1 MSVAGAWARKVLVG
15 PRRRAGTPRAA
26 APVALLL
33 PFLAVAACGSPED
46 RTPISTARDSAGIRI
61 VENRPEASAD
71 SCALSGDP
79 AVVIGVREGAS
90 EDQLY
95 RVMDATRLS
104 DGRIAVVNQG
114 SSQIRLYGPDG
125 RFLHAFGRE
134 GEGPGEFRDVFQIW
148 SQPGDTLLVGDY
160 RPWRFHRFTPAGEH
174 LRTVRP
180 APPYPNPPE
189 VMGVL
194 DDGSYVLGRGCCRN
208 TEPGFH
214 EQELHLVRHAPDG
227 GLVDTLGVY
236 PYGRRGYLDRETNFM
251 GSPLFEARTRV
262 AVQGDRMVVGP
273 GEEPEVR
280 VLSSEGELRAI
291 LRWSGPDRT
300 VTPEEVETYRE
311 ETLAEYED
319 RPELLERFARPQVAE
334 ERPVNDRFPAY
345 ATVLL
350 SRSGEIWVRKYPR
363 PSWPEEDDMRW
374 MVFRGDGTFACHAV
388 TPPSIEAV
396 WDLYEIGADYV
407 LGKATDELG
416 VEYVRMYPREE

>member
-1 MSVAGAWARKVLVG
+1 MRLARSRPSGAPKDERRIPFAVAPA
-15 PRRRAGTPRAA
+15 
-26 APVALLL
+26 ALLL
-33 PFLAVAACGSPED
+33 PLLAAAACGSPEGGA
-46 RTPISTARDSAGIRI
+46 PISTARDSAGVRI
-61 VENRPEASAD
+61 VESRPEASAD
-71 SCALSGDP
+71 SCAISREP
-79 AVVIGVREGAS
+79 AVEIGVREGAP

-114 SSQIRLYGPDG
+114 SSEIRLYGPDG
-125 RFLHAFGRE
+125 RFLHAFGSE

-148 SQPGDTLLVGDY
+148 REAGDTLLVGDY
-160 RPWRFHRFTPAGEH
+160 RPWRFHRFLPDGTH
-174 LRTVRP
+174 LESVRP
-180 APPYPNPPE
+180 EPIYPNPPE

-194 DDGSYVLGRGCCRN
+194 ADGGYLLGRECCH
-208 TEPGFH
+208 TEEPGFH
-214 EQELHLVRHAPDG
+214 EKRLHVLRHARG
-227 GLVDTLGVY
+227 GAVVDTVGVHS
-236 PYGRRGYLDRETNFM
+236 YGREGFLSREDRFM

-262 AVQGDRMVVGP
+262 AVSPERLAVGLGDRR
-273 GEEPEVR
+273 EVR
-280 VLSSEGELRAI
+280 LLGPDGEPRAI

-319 RPELLERFARPQVAE
+319 RPELLERYARPLVSE
-334 ERPVNDRFPAY
+334 DRPVSDRFPAH
-345 ATVLL
+345 ATVLF
-350 SRSGEIWVRKYPR
+350 SRSGEMWVRKYPR
-363 PSWPEEDDMRW
+363 PSWPEDGDMRW

-388 TPPSIEAV
+388 TPPSVEAV